1 MDEIYEELKKIY
13 ERIKIIE
20 EKLDKINRRDK
31 QYKPI
36 HIKDKVKVN
45 LFSDEELEKL
55 LGEKIR

>member
-36 HIKDKVKVN
+36 HIKDKVKVK